1 MDALS
6 GSPCTD
12 GPRPS
17 CRAEMI
23 MTSETGRGNQGMA
36 HPGLASAWLPW
47 FTRRAQEVCGRGRAK
62 VWDYLTRGQC
72 EGAPHGVRPSALAEP
87 RAEPLTAASISVLGR
102 AAWHVAA
109 CGILDPDS
117 NVGRVRDRQRSQLAG
132 EPPPFCPPRVAVQV
146 LLSGTDG
153 EHECNAGRPALY
165 WEDYRFAP
173 KCCGYHCAIQV
184 RLGFLPRSGFL
195 PRPR

>member
-1 MDALS
+1 
-6 GSPCTD
+6 
-12 GPRPS
+12 
-17 CRAEMI
+17 
-23 MTSETGRGNQGMA
+23 MTSETGRGNQRMA
-36 HPGLASAWLPW
+36 HPGLASAWLPR
-47 FTRRAQEVCGRGRAK
+47 FSRRAPAGARGLWARSRQGSGLLDPWSARSCSARRPAIG
-62 VWDYLTRGQC
+62 TRWTARRTSDSGVYFC
-72 EGAPHGVRPSALAEP
+72 SGASSVARP
-87 RAEPLTAASISVLGR
+87 
-102 AAWHVAA
+102 A
-109 CGILDPDS
+109 CGISDPDT

-153 EHECNAGRPALY
+153 EHKCNAGRPALY

-173 KCCGYHCAIQV
+173 KRCGSYCAIQV